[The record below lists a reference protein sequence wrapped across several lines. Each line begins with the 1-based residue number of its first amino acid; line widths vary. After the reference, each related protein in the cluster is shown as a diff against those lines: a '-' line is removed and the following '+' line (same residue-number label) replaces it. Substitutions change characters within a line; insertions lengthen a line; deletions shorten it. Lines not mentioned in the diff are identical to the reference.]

1 MNDSHRFT
9 GSLEV
14 TGSFKLNGYEVN
26 EISNDEDFNRRKS
39 NSTCNRICNIKHNS
53 IRRQQQQMKLYI

>member
-14 TGSFKLNGYEVN
+14 TGSFKLNGYEIN
-26 EISNDEDFNRRKS
+26 EISNDEDFTDGK
-39 NSTCNRICNIKHNS
+39 
-53 IRRQQQQMKLYI
+53 QLKLLTERN